1 MCWGFVMQ
9 FAFEQRGGA
18 QVVSVPG
25 PRLDAAAADNF
36 KTEICR
42 SIDQGVSSLVLDLSK
57 VEFMDSS
64 GLGAI
69 VACLKHMGS
78 SGSITLA
85 APTDPVM
92 KVLRLTRMNQVFKVQ
107 DGAG

>member
-1 MCWGFVMQ
+1 MQ
-9 FAFEQRGGA
+9 FAIEDRGGA
-18 QVVSVPG
+18 QVVSIPG
-25 PRLDAAAADNF
+25 PRLDAAVADQF
-36 KTEICR
+36 KSEICR
-42 SIDQGVSSLVLDLSK
+42 IIDQGASSLVLDLSQ

-69 VACLKHMGS
+69 VASLKHMGS
-78 SGSITLA
+78 ASSITLV

-92 KVLRLTRMNQVFKVQ
+92 KVLRLTRMNQVFKIQ